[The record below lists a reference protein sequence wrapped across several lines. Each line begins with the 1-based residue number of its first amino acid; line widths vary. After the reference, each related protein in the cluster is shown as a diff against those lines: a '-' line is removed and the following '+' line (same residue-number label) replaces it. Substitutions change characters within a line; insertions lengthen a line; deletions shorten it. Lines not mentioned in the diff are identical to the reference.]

1 MNGIIQG
8 SLTRTKMIFFFFLL
22 EKEVAGGFEWFTKY
36 ETNRTQGERINMK
49 YSVAQ
54 SSSCVFSCF
63 CSSLFYAVANGI
75 RARASYHTGD
85 SFSFLWKKS
94 QETVHQWQSGKFLGR
109 PAASISYLD
118 DFGQCLF
125 PDLRHRG
132 CSSPVCP
139 HTLPCLLLLS
149 PSHLHEC
156 GDYQVRRGGH
166 SVSFSFNGRCN
177 QSPSAHSNKVTVMR
191 DRSYGR
197 LISSFIFHCLAN

>member
-1 MNGIIQG
+1 MSG
-8 SLTRTKMIFFFFLL
+8 SPNMKQNSGRENKYEIFSRSKLVYSAAFARLYFTLWQMESELALLITQVIFFF
-22 EKEVAGGFEWFTKY
+22 
-36 ETNRTQGERINMK
+36 
-49 YSVAQ
+49 
-54 SSSCVFSCF
+54 
-63 CSSLFYAVANGI
+63 
-75 RARASYHTGD
+75 
-85 SFSFLWKKS
+85 FLWKKS
-94 QETVHQWQSGKFLGR
+94 QETVHPWQSGKFLGR

-197 LISSFIFHCLAN
+197 LISSFIFHTN